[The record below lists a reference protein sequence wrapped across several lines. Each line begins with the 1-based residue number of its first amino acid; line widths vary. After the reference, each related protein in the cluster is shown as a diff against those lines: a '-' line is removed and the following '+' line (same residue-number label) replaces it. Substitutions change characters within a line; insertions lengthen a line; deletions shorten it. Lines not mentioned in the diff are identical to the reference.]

1 MRLTPLD
8 IRKQPFMKKLMG
20 FDPDQVNSFLEQV
33 ASEYEQIVRQND
45 ELSAQ
50 VREQTSQ
57 LDQYRKIEKILND
70 TLITAQRA
78 TDEGRINA
86 QKEAELI
93 LRDAQLRAEK
103 YEEKSRQTVSQLE
116 SDIISLRT
124 QRDSFLTR
132 LRSMLKDQLA
142 LVDIMGGTL
151 KDPNPKDP
159 MVVAS
164 TAAAHQQ
171 VAQGRLLSQLGRP
184 VPPVSAAAAG
194 HAHPERMSA
203 PVSHAASATAVP
215 PPVQRLADIA
225 ADSDET
231 MDEVPPQP
239 VV

>member
-151 KDPNPKDP
+151 KDPNP
-159 MVVAS
+159 
-164 TAAAHQQ
+164 
-171 VAQGRLLSQLGRP
+171 
-184 VPPVSAAAAG
+184 
-194 HAHPERMSA
+194 
-203 PVSHAASATAVP
+203 
-215 PPVQRLADIA
+215 
-225 ADSDET
+225 
-231 MDEVPPQP
+231 
-239 VV
+239 